1 MRTPLPSQPPEDKK
15 PEERTPSNGW
25 DLLDDYQVGKEVQD
39 NHERQTRRFVPP
51 AQQPVQLGGV
61 ELPPAPPTQAET
73 TSRLRLTRF
82 WRTDGSAADD
92 AATIA
97 KIMGRKQEADE
108 EAQSA
113 IDRAAAAKAKDE
125 RDRIRERQQRE
136 VEEYLALQ
144 RSREKA
150 QVQFSTSLQQ
160 MMRDVADIFLALGIC
175 PDHLEWVPDA
185 GAFCSWGGKLYDHTE
200 LFTLRDDKGLP
211 VYTVGPGPDGPST
224 VCFSPRERRWKLDQP
239 VASQT
244 YLTPVERLLPVP
256 RRHADGQLRFSA
268 QRARTLLMH
277 EGSVMVYVVNNRVY
291 TTSHLRAAHHLHS
304 NTSVLDKVVAPAA
317 TVKESAVKAAR
328 SLTDTVDAQR
338 TTALEKV
345 TDVVGNAT
353 DSMTRLISSTTRL
366 FRRDRKP

>member
-1 MRTPLPSQPPEDKK
+1 MRTPLPSQPPEERK

-25 DLLDDYQVGKEVQD
+25 DLLDDYQVGKEVHD
-39 NHERQTRRFVPP
+39 DHEQQTRRFI
-51 AQQPVQLGGV
+51 APVQPQQIDGV
-61 ELPPAPPTQAET
+61 ELPPAPEPQSVT
-73 TSRLRLTRF
+73 TARMRLTRF
-82 WRTDGSAADD
+82 WRTDGSAEND

-97 KIMGRKQEADE
+97 KIMGRQQEAND
-108 EAQSA
+108 EAQGA

-136 VEEYLALQ
+136 IEEYLALQ
-144 RSREKA
+144 RSREKSQA
-150 QVQFSTSLQQ
+150 QFSNSLQQ
-160 MMRDVADIFLALGIC
+160 MMQDVADIFLALGIC
-175 PDHLEWVPDA
+175 PDHLEWIADA
-185 GAFCSWGGKLYDHTE
+185 GVFCSWGGKVYDHSE
-200 LFTLRDDKGLP
+200 LFTLRDSKGLP

-239 VASQT
+239 VPSQT

-317 TVKESAVKAAR
+317 SMKDGAAKAAR
-328 SLTDTVDAQR
+328 SLTDTVGAQR
-338 TTALEKV
+338 ASAIEKV
-345 TDVVGNAT
+345 TDVVGSAT
-353 DSMTRLISSTTRL
+353 DSVTRLISSTTRL